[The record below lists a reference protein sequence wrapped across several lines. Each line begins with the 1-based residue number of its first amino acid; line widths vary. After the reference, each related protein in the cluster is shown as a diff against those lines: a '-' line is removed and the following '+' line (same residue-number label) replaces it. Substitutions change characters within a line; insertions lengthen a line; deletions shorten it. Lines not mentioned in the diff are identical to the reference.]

1 MIGAACSGVT
11 NRGVPSTKMKPRAS
25 APASTATLA
34 SSRFVI
40 PQTLTLTIERELPEL
55 RPDVD
60 GADEPLADEHGV
72 GARVD
77 HAPDLVAGEEPALA
91 HDDRPRRGGRAGAR
105 AGGSRRSAAPRRRRP
120 RATPRAG
127 TRRG

>member
-40 PQTLTLTIERELPEL
+40 PQTLTLTIERALAELRAGAGRARLPEL
-55 RPDVD
+55 VLVEGEVLAEEGQRH
-60 GADEPLADEHGV
+60 GRADRREEVEAPLEVLLVGEDRDRV
-72 GARVD
+72 GARRGV
-77 HAPDLVAGEEPALA
+77 APREGERVEVAREDA
-91 HDDRPRRGGRAGAR
+91 
-105 AGGSRRSAAPRRRRP
+105 AGG
-120 RATPRAG
+120 
-127 TRRG
+127 